1 MYCILNLFMLTDD
14 EGEEDDDGDEDDED
28 EDGEGKK
35 TLITFQEYSSYLP
48 HGWEDF
54 VKLLYRWSNCFTPEN
69 LPCLF
74 NVPHYYCQ
82 FLIWI
87 RLISY

>member
-1 MYCILNLFMLTDD
+1 METMYCILNLFMLTDD

-48 HGWEDF
+48 HG
-54 VKLLYRWSNCFTPEN
+54 
-69 LPCLF
+69 
-74 NVPHYYCQ
+74 
-82 FLIWI
+82 
-87 RLISY
+87 